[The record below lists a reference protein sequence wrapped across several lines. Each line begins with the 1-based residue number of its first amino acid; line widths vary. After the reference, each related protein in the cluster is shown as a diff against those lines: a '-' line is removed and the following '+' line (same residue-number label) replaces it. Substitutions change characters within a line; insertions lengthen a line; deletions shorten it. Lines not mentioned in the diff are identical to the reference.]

1 MTDYLIGNQE
11 EMYQWAYRLTR
22 NYDDAQD
29 LLQSTLLCALK
40 SVGMYTEE
48 NNISGWLYT
57 IMRNIFFNTTRH
69 SGRCCCM
76 EKEDIERMMQ
86 LGENALNDN
95 AEIAFDMSDI
105 QRAID
110 TLDRPYKIPMSL
122 YLSGYKYQ
130 EIAEK
135 MGIPL
140 GTVKSRIHASRVQLQ
155 ETLKDFLINSVRGY
169 SLKKT
174 LIFEP
179 KFLVFAGRIR

>member
-122 YLSGYKYQ
+122 YLSGYKYP

-155 ETLKDFLINSVRGY
+155 ETLKDFR
-169 SLKKT
+169 K
-174 LIFEP
+174 
-179 KFLVFAGRIR
+179 

>member
-57 IMRNIFFNTTRH
+57 IMRNIFFNTTSH

-155 ETLKDFLINSVRGY
+155 ETLKDFR
-169 SLKKT
+169 K
-174 LIFEP
+174 
-179 KFLVFAGRIR
+179 

>member
-110 TLDRPYKIPMSL
+110 TLDRPYKIPTSL

-155 ETLKDFLINSVRGY
+155 ETLKDFR
-169 SLKKT
+169 K
-174 LIFEP
+174 
-179 KFLVFAGRIR
+179 

>member
-76 EKEDIERMMQ
+76 EKDIERMMQ

-155 ETLKDFLINSVRGY
+155 ETLKDFR
-169 SLKKT
+169 K
-174 LIFEP
+174 
-179 KFLVFAGRIR
+179 

>member
-22 NYDDAQD
+22 NYDDAQG

-155 ETLKDFLINSVRGY
+155 ETLKDFR
-169 SLKKT
+169 K
-174 LIFEP
+174 
-179 KFLVFAGRIR
+179 

>member
-155 ETLKDFLINSVRGY
+155 ETLKDFRKEEFY
-169 SLKKT
+169 KLKYCST
-174 LIFEP
+174 VVYMVP
-179 KFLVFAGRIR
+179 RA

>member
-1 MTDYLIGNQE
+1 MEKEEMTDYLIGNQE

-140 GTVKSRIHASRVQLQ
+140 GPVKSRIHASRVQLQ
-155 ETLKDFLINSVRGY
+155 ETLKDFR
-169 SLKKT
+169 K
-174 LIFEP
+174 
-179 KFLVFAGRIR
+179 

>member
-57 IMRNIFFNTTRH
+57 IMRNIFFNTTGH

-155 ETLKDFLINSVRGY
+155 ETLKDFR
-169 SLKKT
+169 K
-174 LIFEP
+174 
-179 KFLVFAGRIR
+179 

>member
-1 MTDYLIGNQE
+1 MEKEEMTDYLIGNQE

-140 GTVKSRIHASRVQLQ
+140 GTVKSRIHASQVQLQ
-155 ETLKDFLINSVRGY
+155 ETLKDFR
-169 SLKKT
+169 K
-174 LIFEP
+174 
-179 KFLVFAGRIR
+179 

>member
-140 GTVKSRIHASRVQLQ
+140 GTVKSRIHANRVQLQ
-155 ETLKDFLINSVRGY
+155 ETLKDFR
-169 SLKKT
+169 K
-174 LIFEP
+174 
-179 KFLVFAGRIR
+179 

>member
-1 MTDYLIGNQE
+1 
-11 EMYQWAYRLTR
+11 
-22 NYDDAQD
+22 
-29 LLQSTLLCALK
+29 
-40 SVGMYTEE
+40 
-48 NNISGWLYT
+48 
-57 IMRNIFFNTTRH
+57 
-69 SGRCCCM
+69 M

-95 AEIAFDMSDI
+95 AFDMSDI

-155 ETLKDFLINSVRGY
+155 ETLKDFR
-169 SLKKT
+169 K
-174 LIFEP
+174 
-179 KFLVFAGRIR
+179 

>member
-140 GTVKSRIHASRVQLQ
+140 GTVKSSIHASRVQLQ
-155 ETLKDFLINSVRGY
+155 ETLKDFR
-169 SLKKT
+169 K
-174 LIFEP
+174 
-179 KFLVFAGRIR
+179 

>member
-1 MTDYLIGNQE
+1 MTDCLIGNQE

-48 NNISGWLYT
+48 NNISGRLYT

-155 ETLKDFLINSVRGY
+155 ETLKDFR
-169 SLKKT
+169 K
-174 LIFEP
+174 
-179 KFLVFAGRIR
+179 

>member
-135 MGIPL
+135 MVIPL

-155 ETLKDFLINSVRGY
+155 ETLKDFR
-169 SLKKT
+169 K
-174 LIFEP
+174 
-179 KFLVFAGRIR
+179 

>member
-1 MTDYLIGNQE
+1 MQE
-11 EMYQWAYRLTR
+11 IKNGSDRTHL
-22 NYDDAQD
+22 
-29 LLQSTLLCALK
+29 
-40 SVGMYTEE
+40 
-48 NNISGWLYT
+48 
-57 IMRNIFFNTTRH
+57 MRNIFFNTTRH

-155 ETLKDFLINSVRGY
+155 ETLKDFR
-169 SLKKT
+169 K
-174 LIFEP
+174 
-179 KFLVFAGRIR
+179 

>member
-11 EMYQWAYRLTR
+11 EIYQWAYRLTR

-155 ETLKDFLINSVRGY
+155 ETLKDFR
-169 SLKKT
+169 K
-174 LIFEP
+174 
-179 KFLVFAGRIR
+179 

>member
-40 SVGMYTEE
+40 AVGMYTEE

-155 ETLKDFLINSVRGY
+155 LQETLKDFR
-169 SLKKT
+169 K
-174 LIFEP
+174 
-179 KFLVFAGRIR
+179 

>member
-11 EMYQWAYRLTR
+11 EMYQRAYRLTR

-155 ETLKDFLINSVRGY
+155 ETLKDFR
-169 SLKKT
+169 K
-174 LIFEP
+174 
-179 KFLVFAGRIR
+179 

>member
-1 MTDYLIGNQE
+1 MEKEEMTDYLIGNQE

-122 YLSGYKYQ
+122 YPSGYKYQ

-155 ETLKDFLINSVRGY
+155 ETLKDFR
-169 SLKKT
+169 K
-174 LIFEP
+174 
-179 KFLVFAGRIR
+179 

>member
-1 MTDYLIGNQE
+1 MEKEEMTDYLIGNLE

-155 ETLKDFLINSVRGY
+155 ETLKDFR
-169 SLKKT
+169 K
-174 LIFEP
+174 
-179 KFLVFAGRIR
+179 

>member
-95 AEIAFDMSDI
+95 AEIAFDLRDI
-105 QRAID
+105 ELAID
-110 TLDRPYKIPMSL
+110 RFDIPYKIPMSL

-155 ETLKDFLINSVRGY
+155 ETLKDFR
-169 SLKKT
+169 K
-174 LIFEP
+174 
-179 KFLVFAGRIR
+179 

>member
-1 MTDYLIGNQE
+1 MEKEEMTDYLIGNQE

-110 TLDRPYKIPMSL
+110 MLDRPYKIPMSL

-155 ETLKDFLINSVRGY
+155 ETLKDFR
-169 SLKKT
+169 K
-174 LIFEP
+174 
-179 KFLVFAGRIR
+179 

>member
-140 GTVKSRIHASRVQLQ
+140 GTVKSRIHALTSSMRHP
-155 ETLKDFLINSVRGY
+155 N
-169 SLKKT
+169 
-174 LIFEP
+174 
-179 KFLVFAGRIR
+179 

>member
-110 TLDRPYKIPMSL
+110 TLDSPYKIPMSL

-135 MGIPL
+135 KGIPL

-155 ETLKDFLINSVRGY
+155 ETLKDFR
-169 SLKKT
+169 K
-174 LIFEP
+174 
-179 KFLVFAGRIR
+179 

>member
-95 AEIAFDMSDI
+95 AEIAFDMSDR

-135 MGIPL
+135 MGIQL

-155 ETLKDFLINSVRGY
+155 ETLKDFR
-169 SLKKT
+169 K
-174 LIFEP
+174 
-179 KFLVFAGRIR
+179 

>member
-48 NNISGWLYT
+48 NNISDWLYT

-155 ETLKDFLINSVRGY
+155 ETLKDFR
-169 SLKKT
+169 K
-174 LIFEP
+174 
-179 KFLVFAGRIR
+179 

>member
-122 YLSGYKYQ
+122 YQSGYKYQ

-155 ETLKDFLINSVRGY
+155 ETLKDFR
-169 SLKKT
+169 K
-174 LIFEP
+174 
-179 KFLVFAGRIR
+179 

>member
-48 NNISGWLYT
+48 NNISGRLYT

-155 ETLKDFLINSVRGY
+155 ETLKDFR
-169 SLKKT
+169 K
-174 LIFEP
+174 
-179 KFLVFAGRIR
+179 

>member
-1 MTDYLIGNQE
+1 MTDCLIGNQE

-155 ETLKDFLINSVRGY
+155 ETLKDFRN
-169 SLKKT
+169 
-174 LIFEP
+174 
-179 KFLVFAGRIR
+179 

>member
-1 MTDYLIGNQE
+1 MEKEEMTDYLIGNQE

-155 ETLKDFLINSVRGY
+155 VQMFL
-169 SLKKT
+169 
-174 LIFEP
+174 
-179 KFLVFAGRIR
+179 

>member
-140 GTVKSRIHASRVQLQ
+140 GTVKSRIYASRVQLQ
-155 ETLKDFLINSVRGY
+155 ETLKDFR
-169 SLKKT
+169 K
-174 LIFEP
+174 
-179 KFLVFAGRIR
+179 

>member
-155 ETLKDFLINSVRGY
+155 ETLKDFR
-169 SLKKT
+169 KK
-174 LIFEP
+174 LG
-179 KFLVFAGRIR
+179 KFSHKFC

>member
-1 MTDYLIGNQE
+1 MEKEEMTDYLIGNQE

-29 LLQSTLLCALK
+29 LFQSTLLCALK

-155 ETLKDFLINSVRGY
+155 ETLKDFR
-169 SLKKT
+169 K
-174 LIFEP
+174 
-179 KFLVFAGRIR
+179 

>member
-48 NNISGWLYT
+48 NNISGLLYT

-155 ETLKDFLINSVRGY
+155 ETLKDFR
-169 SLKKT
+169 K
-174 LIFEP
+174 
-179 KFLVFAGRIR
+179 

>member
-1 MTDYLIGNQE
+1 MEKEEMTDYLIGNQE

-57 IMRNIFFNTTRH
+57 IMRNIFFNTTRR
-69 SGRCCCM
+69 SGRCCGM

-155 ETLKDFLINSVRGY
+155 ETLKDFR
-169 SLKKT
+169 K
-174 LIFEP
+174 
-179 KFLVFAGRIR
+179 

>member
-22 NYDDAQD
+22 N

-155 ETLKDFLINSVRGY
+155 ETLKDFR
-169 SLKKT
+169 K
-174 LIFEP
+174 
-179 KFLVFAGRIR
+179 

>member
-1 MTDYLIGNQE
+1 MNGKRRND
-11 EMYQWAYRLTR
+11 RLFDR
-22 NYDDAQD
+22 
-29 LLQSTLLCALK
+29 QSTLLCALK

-155 ETLKDFLINSVRGY
+155 ETLKDFR
-169 SLKKT
+169 K
-174 LIFEP
+174 
-179 KFLVFAGRIR
+179 

>member
-1 MTDYLIGNQE
+1 MPDYLIGNQE

-155 ETLKDFLINSVRGY
+155 ETLKDFR
-169 SLKKT
+169 K
-174 LIFEP
+174 
-179 KFLVFAGRIR
+179 

>member
-155 ETLKDFLINSVRGY
+155 ETLKDFR
-169 SLKKT
+169 T
-174 LIFEP
+174 LLSKEIFSDM
-179 KFLVFAGRIR
+179 I